1 MLNMRKEWLPHSHH
15 QVLTRSAALSA
26 ACRPNLFPACRG
38 KRQSPV
44 LLPATGAAAK
54 TLGQPDAKSSFS
66 YGVLNNPKVVNNG
79 HTLQV
84 SLPADFV
91 STVKIP
97 IKGKGHHQYTWLQ
110 QVPCACCNYST

>member
-1 MLNMRKEWLPHSHH
+1 
-15 QVLTRSAALSA
+15 VLTCICRPP
-26 ACRPNLFPACRG
+26 ACRPNHFPACRG

-54 TLGQPDAKSSFS
+54 ALGQPDAKSTFS
-66 YGVLNNPKVVNNG
+66 YGVLSNPKVVNNG

-91 STVKIP
+91 SSVKIP
-97 IKGKGHHQYTWLQ
+97 IKGKGHRHCTLFQ
-110 QVPCACCNYST
+110 QGPCAYGKSST